1 MRKYCL
7 LKAWSLGSCSLM
19 VRAQR
24 SGAGVGIVFI
34 FPEKHMLSYSFTL
47 GELCSNNV
55 VEYQAL
61 IISLQMAS
69 EFGIKYIEIF
79 DDLKLIR
86 NQLSYQYEVKHQ
98 DLKPYF
104 SYVRRLMDRFD
115 SIVLE
120 YIPRS
125 ENKKADALAN
135 LATTLTVSED
145 VPINI
150 SLCQKW
156 IVPSIE
162 S

>member
-1 MRKYCL
+1 
-7 LKAWSLGSCSLM
+7 
-19 VRAQR
+19 
-24 SGAGVGIVFI
+24 
-34 FPEKHMLSYSFTL
+34 MLPYNFTL
-47 GELCSNNV
+47 GDLCSNNV
-55 VEYQAL
+55 ARYQAL
-61 IISLQMAS
+61 IIGLQMAL

-79 DDLKLIR
+79 GDSKLII

-104 SYVRRLMDRFD
+104 SYARRLMDIFD

-120 YIPRS
+120 HIPRS

-135 LATTLTVSED
+135 LATALTVSED
-145 VPINI
+145 IPINI

-162 S
+162 SQYEEANAIFVYAIDEEDWRQPIIDYLVHGKLPINLRH